1 MKNNIVGWFEIPVEN
16 MERAIKF
23 YETILGIKLDRNELG
38 KLDMAWFPYIEE
50 GLGTSGSLV
59 RYSEGYRPST
69 EGVLIY
75 MTSPSGDLANELSKV
90 TEVGGQVLSEK
101 KLITEEIGYMGLF
114 LDSEGNRIGIHSR
127 K

>member
-16 MERAIKF
+16 MERAMKF
-23 YETILGIKLDRNELG
+23 YETVLEIELDRNTLG
-38 KLDMAWFPYIEE
+38 SLDMAWFPYVEK

-59 RYSEGYRPST
+59 RYEHGYKPSVD
-69 EGVLIY
+69 GILIY
-75 MTSPSGDLANELSKV
+75 MTSPSGDLATELSRV
-90 TEVGGQVLSEK
+90 NNAGGKVLSEK

-114 LDSEGNRIGIHSR
+114 IDSEGNRIGIHSR